1 MYGIGELVKVLGL
14 KTETQVR
21 NRIEAIRDLIEPYLQ
36 RGPNNRI
43 LVDERGLE
51 LLRALQALC
60 ESGKTVKE
68 AAKYLRASAEPTE
81 KKPKKPGESWS
92 ETETQELLR
101 HLEEEVRFLRRLLL
115 ENHPRQPTPWWHEWR
130 AL

>member
-1 MYGIGELVKVLGL
+1 MYSIGELVRLLGL

-21 NRIEAIRDLIEPYLQ
+21 NRIEAIRDLIEPHLQ

-81 KKPKKPGESWS
+81 KKPGEPRREV
-92 ETETQELLR
+92 ETHELLR
-101 HLEEEVRFLRRLLL
+101 YLEEEVRFLRRLLL
-115 ENHPRQPTPWWHEWR
+115 EAGARRPEPWWKEWR

>member
-1 MYGIGELVKVLGL
+1 MYSIGELVRLLGL

-21 NRIEAIRDLIEPYLQ
+21 NRIEAIRDLIEPHLQ

-68 AAKYLRASAEPTE
+68 AAKYLHASAEPTE
-81 KKPKKPGESWS
+81 KKPEKSRS
-92 ETETQELLR
+92 EAETHELLR
-101 HLEEEVRFLRRLLL
+101 HLEEEIRFLRRVLL
-115 ENHPRQPTPWWHEWR
+115 EAGVRRPEPWWKEWR

>member
-1 MYGIGELVKVLGL
+1 MMYSIGELVRHLGL
-14 KTETQVR
+14 RTETQVR
-21 NRIEAIRDLIEPYLQ
+21 NRIEAIRDLIEPHLL

-68 AAKYLRASAEPTE
+68 AAKALRARTDSTV
-81 KKPKKPGESWS
+81 KKASPMERQAQGN
-92 ETETQELLR
+92 ELLR
-101 HLEEEVRFLRRLLL
+101 QLEEEIRFLRRLVL
-115 ENHPRQPTPWWHEWR
+115 ESTAPKPAPWWEKWR

>member
-51 LLRALQALC
+51 LSRALQALC

-81 KKPKKPGESWS
+81 KKPKKPGESRS

-115 ENHPRQPTPWWHEWR
+115 EHHPRQPTPWWHEWR